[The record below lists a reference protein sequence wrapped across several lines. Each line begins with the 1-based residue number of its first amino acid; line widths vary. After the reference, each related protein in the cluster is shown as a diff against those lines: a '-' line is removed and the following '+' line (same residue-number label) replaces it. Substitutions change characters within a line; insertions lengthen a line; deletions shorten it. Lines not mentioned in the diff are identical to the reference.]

1 METSILRAVHDPAAQ
16 VSYLADLLQTKTAR
30 FLLALGSTRTSDIPH
45 ISAAGASPEMRRLTP
60 SIDADLLLT
69 GQPRDGDSFPVSP
82 IGIVSPVVITKACLK
97 LLGIDPV
104 VVDCG
109 TFRSPLKCDL
119 TAGTLVADSV
129 STGQA
134 IPLANVVALFEKG
147 RSYAKT
153 FQDSLASKEY
163 FIVGECVPG
172 GTTTALAVLKGLG
185 IQADDLVSSSLP
197 AINVEQRKIV
207 ELGLQRLKGERDPFA
222 IMASVGD
229 PMQPFVAGF
238 ISEASK
244 YAPIILAGG
253 SQMLAV
259 FHLCRRI
266 SHLHLKDDEFE
277 QANVFVVTTKWVVDD
292 RYSNPAQLSRIL
304 KAPFFAANPDF
315 RSSQF
320 EGLRAYEDGHVKE
333 GIGAGALM
341 LAAAIKLNLS
351 NGALVTA
358 IDTVYRDVV
367 LNRGRDLVPS

>member
-1 METSILRAVHDPAAQ
+1 METSILRVVHDPAAQ
-16 VSYLADLLQTKTAR
+16 ASYLADLLQTKTAR
-30 FLLALGSTRTSDIPH
+30 FLLALGSTRTSDVPN
-45 ISAAGASPEMRRLTP
+45 ISAAGASPKMRRLTP

-69 GQPRDGDSFPVSP
+69 GQPRDGDAFPVSP

-109 TFRSPLKCDL
+109 TFRSPLKCNL
-119 TAGTLVADSV
+119 TAGTAVADSV

-134 IPLANVVALFEKG
+134 IPLASVVSLFEKG

-153 FQDSLASKEY
+153 FPDSFALREY

-185 IQADDLVSSSLP
+185 IEADDLVSSSVP
-197 AINVEQRKIV
+197 AINIEQRKIV
-207 ELGLQRLKGERDPFA
+207 ELGLERLKDERDPFA
-222 IMASVGD
+222 VMAAVGD

-238 ISEASK
+238 VSEASK
-244 YAPIILAGG
+244 HAPIILAGG

-259 FHLCRRI
+259 FHLCRQI
-266 SHLHLKDDEFE
+266 SHLKSVEFE

-315 RSSQF
+315 HSSQF

-341 LAAAIKLNLS
+341 LAAGIKLNLS
-351 NGALVTA
+351 TDALMTA
-358 IDTVYRDVV
+358 IDAVYQDVV